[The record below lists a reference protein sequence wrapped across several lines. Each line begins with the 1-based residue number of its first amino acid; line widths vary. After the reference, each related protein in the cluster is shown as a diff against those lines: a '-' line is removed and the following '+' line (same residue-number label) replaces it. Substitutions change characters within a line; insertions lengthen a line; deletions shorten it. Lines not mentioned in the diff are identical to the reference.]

1 MSCRQSVKEEKLNY
15 EESLEYIHSISWT
28 FCKPGLERISE
39 LCRKLRDPQN
49 SLKFIHVAGTNGKGS
64 FCSMLDSV
72 LRKAGLR
79 VGLYTS
85 PYIRFFNERMCID
98 GMPISNEELA
108 EITSYVRPI
117 ADEMTDKPTEF
128 ELITAIAFEYFK
140 RHSCDIVILEA
151 GMGGRLDSTNIINTP
166 VLSVITGIALDH
178 TVFLGDTVEKIAAE
192 KAGIIKSGI
201 PVIYG
206 GEDMS
211 AQKVIMDT
219 AVLRGSEFISVN
231 YEDLKVRSATLDG
244 SVFDFEGHNDIEIK
258 LLGTYQPRNAS
269 VVLKCVDK
277 LRALGYN
284 ISDKALGEGLYDAE
298 WRGRF
303 EIIDRS
309 PLTIFDGAHNPQ
321 GITSAVESIK
331 KYFGNQKIYV
341 LTGVL
346 KDKDYSYIAKT
357 ISEVAEKAFTITPD
371 NPRALRGDEYAE
383 VLKSNGVS
391 AVAFESLENA
401 FYKAREEALAA
412 KVPLVCMGSLYI
424 YSELIPLVEKT

>member
-1 MSCRQSVKEEKLNY
+1 MNY

-39 LCRKLRDPQN
+39 LCRKLRDPQD

-178 TVFLGDTVEKIAAE
+178 TAFLGDTVEKIAAE
-192 KAGIIKSGI
+192 KAGIIKNGI

-219 AVLRGSEFISVN
+219 AVLRGSEFVSVN

-244 SVFDFEGHNDIEIK
+244 SVFDFEGHNDIKIK

-277 LRALGYN
+277 LRVLGYN

-303 EIIDRS
+303 EIIDRL